1 MHAKNWFLFCILSKE
16 PCIYDVYEK
25 TDQKWIPQPPIDTP
39 SKCVQNLATPILQM
53 LHVHILIPTLFTW
66 PTSTQNIFI
75 SIALECTFLQKL
87 PILGILHL
95 TYYGLT
101 EFLEPITY
109 QTTIK
114 FNGKFYQRQK
124 FFPTNICSNK
134 VLLQQ
139 KLLYHNSC

>member
-1 MHAKNWFLFCILSKE
+1 MHGKTDVHFVFFQRSHVFMTSTKNWPKI
-16 PCIYDVYEK
+16 D
-25 TDQKWIPQPPIDTP
+25 PPTLP
-39 SKCVQNLATPILQM
+39 SKCAQNLATTILQM
-53 LHVHILIPTLFTW
+53 LHIHILITTPFTW

-75 SIALECTFLQKL
+75 SISLECTFLQKL
-87 PILGILHL
+87 PILGILHF

-124 FFPTNICSNK
+124 FFPTSICSNK

-139 KLLYHNSC
+139 KLLYRNSC